1 LLEPDAAEKLVR
13 KVTDFLKNWIDLQRE
28 TFPTIDGI
36 FLLDDIIG
44 FMGGPE
50 FLHFGFPYFKELF
63 DQDVSVKFL
72 HNDAPCKVS
81 APHLADMG
89 VNLFNMGI
97 DVTLPEL
104 QQLTQNKITLMGN
117 LPPRDVL
124 AKASADEVKQATI
137 DMIDALENKSRI
149 LLSCGGGMPPGVKS
163 ENIQAFLDAVNEVS
177 GK

>member
-1 LLEPDAAEKLVR
+1 
-13 KVTDFLKNWIDLQRE
+13 
-28 TFPTIDGI
+28 
-36 FLLDDIIG
+36 
-44 FMGGPE
+44 
-50 FLHFGFPYFKELF
+50 
-63 DQDVSVKFL
+63 
-72 HNDAPCKVS
+72 
-81 APHLADMG
+81 
-89 VNLFNMGI
+89 
-97 DVTLPEL
+97 
-104 QQLTQNKITLMGN
+104 MGN